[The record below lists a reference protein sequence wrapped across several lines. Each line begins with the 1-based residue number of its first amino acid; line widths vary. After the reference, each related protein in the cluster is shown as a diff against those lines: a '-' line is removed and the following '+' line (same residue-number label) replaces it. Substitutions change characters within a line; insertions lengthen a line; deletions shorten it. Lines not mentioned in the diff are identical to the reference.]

1 MLTVIN
7 DLPYSAAV
15 LMRAVAAAV
24 AVFSLASCGGGS
36 GESTVGGAQLHA
48 AATVVAPLPPAA
60 ASGVARRITPFD
72 PMVNSANPAMRKLAK
87 MECAKRAKYAPGLT
101 KFPYSPA
108 SRQSLRQDNCALI
121 MPG

>member
-1 MLTVIN
+1 MLTVLKV
-7 DLPYSAAV
+7 LPYSAAAV
-15 LMRAVAAAV
+15 MRTVAAAAV
-24 AVFSLASCGGGS
+24 VFSLASCGGGS
-36 GESTVGGAQLHA
+36 AESAAGGAQLHA

-60 ASGVARRITPFD
+60 APGVARRITPFD
-72 PMVNSANPAMRKLAK
+72 PVVNSANPAMRKLAK